1 MAVPK
6 ERIPKARRD
15 RGRSHLALERP
26 ALVPCQQCRQ
36 AKRPHHVC
44 RNCGTYNGRE
54 VLVVE

>member
-6 ERIPKARRD
+6 ERVPKARRD
-15 RGRSHLALERP
+15 RRRAHLALVRP
-26 ALVPCQQCRQ
+26 TLVPCQQCRQ

-54 VLVVE
+54 IIVVE